1 MQRNLNQDKEKEKI
15 IYVINKV
22 VKGLDIE
29 AICMYGSRIAG
40 YANEES
46 DYDVIVVINNFKKK
60 VRYQYIFDKIEI
72 SVIFVDKDSIIAD
85 AKKGDLGEFVIGR
98 LLNPYDVLVNPKFF
112 HMIEIEYKKRIILEI
127 IDRLQI
133 KYRSLSEYLKIPIE
147 FFLFHRL
154 RFRMRIYPPV
164 KYSYIMTYSGKINS
178 ENVKQSVK
186 GFNEAAKLLYKDN
199 QLHYEKGVVR
209 MRAKKRNN
217 VILLSYRQNKI
228 NLKITKRI
236 INHYYIHLLAGRV
249 KYNIALKELFS
260 KINRKK
266 NMKETPEYLEEP
278 ESLLK
283 IV

>member
-1 MQRNLNQDKEKEKI
+1 MQKNLNQDKEKERI
-15 IYVINKV
+15 IRIINKV

-40 YANEES
+40 YANEKS
-46 DYDVIVVINNFKKK
+46 DYDIIVVINNYKNK
-60 VRYQYIFDKIEI
+60 VRYKYIFDKIEI
-72 SVIFVDKDSIIAD
+72 SAIFVDKDSIIRD
-85 AKKGDLGEFVIGR
+85 AKEGNLGEFVIGR
-98 LLNPYDVLVNPKFF
+98 LLNPYEVLVYPEFF
-112 HMIEIEYKKRIILEI
+112 ERVEIEYKKRIILEQ

-133 KYRSLSEYLKIPIE
+133 EYRSLSEYLKIPAE

-178 ENVKQSVK
+178 KNVKRSLK
-186 GFNEAAKLLYKDN
+186 GFNKAAELLHKDN
-199 QLHYEKGVVR
+199 QLRYEKGVIHLIN
-209 MRAKKRNN
+209 KKRKNR
-217 VILLSYRQNKI
+217 VMI
-228 NLKITKRI
+228 NLRIIRRI

-266 NMKETPEYLEEP
+266 NMKETPQYLIEP

>member
-1 MQRNLNQDKEKEKI
+1 MQKNLNQDKEKERI
-15 IYVINKV
+15 IRIINKV

-40 YANEES
+40 YANEKS
-46 DYDVIVVINNFKKK
+46 DYDIIVVINNYKNK
-60 VRYQYIFDKIEI
+60 VRYKYIFDKIEI
-72 SVIFVDKDSIIAD
+72 SAIFVDKDSIIRD
-85 AKKGDLGEFVIGR
+85 AKEGNLGEFVIGR
-98 LLNPYDVLVNPKFF
+98 LLNPYEVLVNPEFF
-112 HMIEIEYKKRIILEI
+112 ERVEIEYKKRIILEQ

-133 KYRSLSEYLKIPIE
+133 EYRSLSEYLKIPAE

-164 KYSYIMTYSGKINS
+164 KYSYIMTYSGKNNS
-178 ENVKQSVK
+178 KNVKRSLK
-186 GFNEAAKLLYKDN
+186 GFNEAAKLLQKDN
-199 QLHYEKGVVR
+199 QLRYEKGVVR
-209 MRAKKRNN
+209 LINKKRKSR
-217 VILLSYRQNKI
+217 IMI
-228 NLKITKRI
+228 NLRITRRI

-266 NMKETPEYLEEP
+266 NMKETPQYLIEP

>member
-1 MQRNLNQDKEKEKI
+1 MQKNLNQDKEKERI
-15 IYVINKV
+15 IRIINKV

-40 YANEES
+40 YANEKS
-46 DYDVIVVINNFKKK
+46 DYDIIVVINNYKNK
-60 VRYQYIFDKIEI
+60 VRYKYIFDKIEI
-72 SVIFVDKDSIIAD
+72 SAIFVDKDSIIRD
-85 AKKGDLGEFVIGR
+85 AKEGNLGEFVIGR
-98 LLNPYDVLVNPKFF
+98 LLNPYEVLVNPEFF
-112 HMIEIEYKKRIILEI
+112 DRLEIEYKKRIILEQ

-133 KYRSLSEYLKIPIE
+133 EYRSLSEYLKIPAE

-164 KYSYIMTYSGKINS
+164 KYSYIMTYSGKNNS
-178 ENVKQSVK
+178 KNVKRSLK
-186 GFNEAAKLLYKDN
+186 GFNEAAKLLQKDN
-199 QLHYEKGVVR
+199 QLRYEKGVVR
-209 MRAKKRNN
+209 LINKKRKSR
-217 VILLSYRQNKI
+217 VMI
-228 NLKITKRI
+228 NLRIIRRI

-266 NMKETPEYLEEP
+266 NMKETPQYLIEP

>member
-1 MQRNLNQDKEKEKI
+1 MQKNLNQDKEKERI
-15 IYVINKV
+15 IRIINKV

-40 YANEES
+40 YANEKS
-46 DYDVIVVINNFKKK
+46 DYDIIVVINNYKNK
-60 VRYQYIFDKIEI
+60 VRYKYIFDKIEI
-72 SVIFVDKDSIIAD
+72 SAIFVDKDSIVRD
-85 AKKGDLGEFVIGR
+85 AKEGNLGEFVIGR
-98 LLNPYDVLVNPKFF
+98 LLNPYEVVVNPEFF
-112 HMIEIEYKKRIILEI
+112 DSVEIEYKKRIILEQ

-133 KYRSLSEYLKIPIE
+133 EYRSLSEYLKIPAE
-147 FFLFHRL
+147 FFLFHKL

-178 ENVKQSVK
+178 KNVKRSLK
-186 GFNEAAKLLYKDN
+186 GFNEAAKLLHKDN
-199 QLHYEKGVVR
+199 QLRYEKGVVR
-209 MRAKKRNN
+209 LINKKRKSR
-217 VILLSYRQNKI
+217 IMM
-228 NLKITKRI
+228 NLRIIRRI

-266 NMKETPEYLEEP
+266 NMKETPQYLIEP

>member
-1 MQRNLNQDKEKEKI
+1 MQKNLNQDKEKERI
-15 IYVINKV
+15 IRIINKV

-40 YANEES
+40 YANEKS
-46 DYDVIVVINNFKKK
+46 DYDVIVVINNYKNK
-60 VRYQYIFDKIEI
+60 VRYKYIFDKIEI
-72 SVIFVDKDSIIAD
+72 SAIFVDKDSIIRD
-85 AKKGDLGEFVIGR
+85 AKEGNLGEFVIGR
-98 LLNPYDVLVNPKFF
+98 LLNPYEVLVNPEFF
-112 HMIEIEYKKRIILEI
+112 DRVEIEYKKRIILEQ

-133 KYRSLSEYLKIPIE
+133 EYRSLSEYLKIPTE

-164 KYSYIMTYSGKINS
+164 KYSYIMTYSGKNNS
-178 ENVKQSVK
+178 KNVKRSLK
-186 GFNEAAKLLYKDN
+186 GFNEAAKLLQKDN
-199 QLHYEKGVVR
+199 QLRYEKGVVR
-209 MRAKKRNN
+209 LINKKRKSR
-217 VILLSYRQNKI
+217 VMI
-228 NLKITKRI
+228 NLRIIRRI

-266 NMKETPEYLEEP
+266 NMKETPQYLIEP

>member
-1 MQRNLNQDKEKEKI
+1 MQKNLNQDKEKERI
-15 IYVINKV
+15 IRIINKV

-40 YANEES
+40 YANEKS
-46 DYDVIVVINNFKKK
+46 DYDVIVVINNYKNK
-60 VRYQYIFDKIEI
+60 VRYKYIFDKIEI
-72 SVIFVDKDSIIAD
+72 SAIFVDKDSIIRD
-85 AKKGDLGEFVIGR
+85 AKEGNLGEFVIGR
-98 LLNPYDVLVNPKFF
+98 LLNPYEVLVNPEFF
-112 HMIEIEYKKRIILEI
+112 DRVEIEYKKRIILEQ

-133 KYRSLSEYLKIPIE
+133 EYRSLSEYLKIPAE

-164 KYSYIMTYSGKINS
+164 KYSYIMTYSGKNNS
-178 ENVKQSVK
+178 KNVKRSLK
-186 GFNEAAKLLYKDN
+186 GFNEAAKLLQKDN
-199 QLHYEKGVVR
+199 QLRYEKGVVR
-209 MRAKKRNN
+209 LINKKRKSR
-217 VILLSYRQNKI
+217 VMI
-228 NLKITKRI
+228 NLRIIRRI

-260 KINRKK
+260 KINRKR
-266 NMKETPEYLEEP
+266 NMKETPQYLIEP

>member
-1 MQRNLNQDKEKEKI
+1 MQKNLNQDKEKERI
-15 IYVINKV
+15 IRIINKV

-40 YANEES
+40 YANEKS
-46 DYDVIVVINNFKKK
+46 DYDIIVVINNYKNK
-60 VRYQYIFDKIEI
+60 VRYKYIFDKIEI
-72 SVIFVDKDSIIAD
+72 SAIFVDKDSIIRD
-85 AKKGDLGEFVIGR
+85 AKEGNLGEFVVGR
-98 LLNPYDVLVNPKFF
+98 LLNPYEALVNPKFF
-112 HMIEIEYKKRIILEI
+112 DRVEIEYKKRIILEQ

-133 KYRSLSEYLKIPIE
+133 EYRSLSEYLKIPAE

-164 KYSYIMTYSGKINS
+164 KYSYIMTYSGKNNS
-178 ENVKQSVK
+178 KNVKRSLK
-186 GFNEAAKLLYKDN
+186 GFNEAAKLLQKDN
-199 QLHYEKGVVR
+199 QLRYEKGVVR
-209 MRAKKRNN
+209 LINKKRKSR
-217 VILLSYRQNKI
+217 VMI
-228 NLKITKRI
+228 NLRIIRRI

-260 KINRKK
+260 KINRKR
-266 NMKETPEYLEEP
+266 NMKETPQYLIEP

>member
-1 MQRNLNQDKEKEKI
+1 MQKNLNQDKEKERI
-15 IYVINKV
+15 IRIINKV

-40 YANEES
+40 YANEKS
-46 DYDVIVVINNFKKK
+46 DYDIIVVINNYKNK
-60 VRYQYIFDKIEI
+60 VRYKYIFDKIEI
-72 SVIFVDKDSIIAD
+72 SAIFVDKDSIIRD
-85 AKKGDLGEFVIGR
+85 AKEGNLGEFVVGR
-98 LLNPYDVLVNPKFF
+98 LLNPYEALVNPKFF
-112 HMIEIEYKKRIILEI
+112 DRVEIEYKKRIILEQ

-133 KYRSLSEYLKIPIE
+133 EYRSLSEYLKIPAE

-178 ENVKQSVK
+178 KNVKKSLK
-186 GFNEAAKLLYKDN
+186 GFNKAAELLHKDN
-199 QLHYEKGVVR
+199 QLRYEKGVIHLIN
-209 MRAKKRNN
+209 KKRKSR
-217 VILLSYRQNKI
+217 IMI
-228 NLKITKRI
+228 NLRITRRI

-266 NMKETPEYLEEP
+266 NMKETPQYLVEP

-283 IV
+283 II

>member
-1 MQRNLNQDKEKEKI
+1 MQKNLNQDKEKERI
-15 IYVINKV
+15 IRIINKV

-40 YANEES
+40 YANEKS
-46 DYDVIVVINNFKKK
+46 DYDIIVVINNYKNK
-60 VRYQYIFDKIEI
+60 VRYKYIFDKIEI
-72 SVIFVDKDSIIAD
+72 SAIFVDKDSIIRD
-85 AKKGDLGEFVIGR
+85 AKKGNLGEFVIGR
-98 LLNPYDVLVNPKFF
+98 LLNPYEVLVNPEFF
-112 HMIEIEYKKRIILEI
+112 DRVEIEYKKRIILEQ

-133 KYRSLSEYLKIPIE
+133 EYRSLSEYLKIPAE

-164 KYSYIMTYSGKINS
+164 KYSYIMTYSGKNNS
-178 ENVKQSVK
+178 KNVKRSLK
-186 GFNEAAKLLYKDN
+186 GFNEAAKLLQKDN
-199 QLHYEKGVVR
+199 QLRYEKGVVR
-209 MRAKKRNN
+209 LINKKRKSR
-217 VILLSYRQNKI
+217 VMI
-228 NLKITKRI
+228 NLRIIRRI

-266 NMKETPEYLEEP
+266 NMKETPQYLIEP

>member
-1 MQRNLNQDKEKEKI
+1 MQKNLNQDKEKERI
-15 IYVINKV
+15 IRIINKV

-40 YANEES
+40 YANEKS
-46 DYDVIVVINNFKKK
+46 DYDIIVVINNYKNK
-60 VRYQYIFDKIEI
+60 VRYKYIFDKIEI
-72 SVIFVDKDSIIAD
+72 SAIFVDKDSIIRD
-85 AKKGDLGEFVIGR
+85 AKEGNLGEFVVGR
-98 LLNPYDVLVNPKFF
+98 LLNPYEALVNPKFF
-112 HMIEIEYKKRIILEI
+112 DRVEIEYKKRIILEQ

-133 KYRSLSEYLKIPIE
+133 EYRSLSEYLKIPAE

-164 KYSYIMTYSGKINS
+164 KYSYIMTYSGKNNS
-178 ENVKQSVK
+178 KNVKRSLK
-186 GFNEAAKLLYKDN
+186 GFNEAAKLLQKDN
-199 QLHYEKGVVR
+199 QLRYEKGVVR
-209 MRAKKRNN
+209 LINKKRKNR
-217 VILLSYRQNKI
+217 VMI
-228 NLKITKRI
+228 NLRIIRRI

-266 NMKETPEYLEEP
+266 NMKETPQYLIEP

>member
-1 MQRNLNQDKEKEKI
+1 MQKNLNQDKEKERI
-15 IYVINKV
+15 IRIINKV

-40 YANEES
+40 YANEKS
-46 DYDVIVVINNFKKK
+46 DYDIIVVINNYKNK
-60 VRYQYIFDKIEI
+60 VRYKYIFDKIEI
-72 SVIFVDKDSIIAD
+72 SAIFVDKDSIVRD
-85 AKKGDLGEFVIGR
+85 AKEGNLGEFVIGR
-98 LLNPYDVLVNPKFF
+98 LLNPYEVVVNPEFF
-112 HMIEIEYKKRIILEI
+112 DSVEIEYKKRIILEQ

-133 KYRSLSEYLKIPIE
+133 EYRSLSEYLKIPAE

-178 ENVKQSVK
+178 KNVKKSLK
-186 GFNEAAKLLYKDN
+186 GFNKAAELLHKDN
-199 QLHYEKGVVR
+199 QLRYEKGVIHLIN
-209 MRAKKRNN
+209 KKRKSR
-217 VILLSYRQNKI
+217 IMI
-228 NLKITKRI
+228 NLRITRRI

-266 NMKETPEYLEEP
+266 NMKETPQYLIEP

>member
-1 MQRNLNQDKEKEKI
+1 MQKNLNQDKEKERI
-15 IYVINKV
+15 IRIINKV

-40 YANEES
+40 YANEKS
-46 DYDVIVVINNFKKK
+46 DYDIIVVINNYKNK
-60 VRYQYIFDKIEI
+60 VRYKYIFDKIEI
-72 SVIFVDKDSIIAD
+72 SAIFVDKDSIIRD
-85 AKKGDLGEFVIGR
+85 AKEGNLGEFVIGR
-98 LLNPYDVLVNPKFF
+98 LLNPYEVLVNPEFF
-112 HMIEIEYKKRIILEI
+112 DRVEIEYKKRIILEQ

-133 KYRSLSEYLKIPIE
+133 EYRSLSEYLKIPAE

-164 KYSYIMTYSGKINS
+164 KYSYIMTYSGKNNS
-178 ENVKQSVK
+178 KNVKRSLK
-186 GFNEAAKLLYKDN
+186 GFNEAAKLLQKDN
-199 QLHYEKGVVR
+199 QLRYEKGVVR
-209 MRAKKRNN
+209 LVNKKRKSG
-217 VILLSYRQNKI
+217 VMIDL
-228 NLKITKRI
+228 RI
-236 INHYYIHLLAGRV
+236 IRRIISHYYVHLLAGRV

-266 NMKETPEYLEEP
+266 NMKETPQYLIEP

>member
-1 MQRNLNQDKEKEKI
+1 MQKNLNQDKEKERI
-15 IYVINKV
+15 IRIINKV

-40 YANEES
+40 YANEKS
-46 DYDVIVVINNFKKK
+46 DYDIIVVINNYKNK
-60 VRYQYIFDKIEI
+60 VRYKYIFDKIEI
-72 SVIFVDKDSIIAD
+72 SAIFVDKDSIIRD
-85 AKKGDLGEFVIGR
+85 AKEGNLGEFVIGR
-98 LLNPYDVLVNPKFF
+98 LLNPYEVLVNPEFF
-112 HMIEIEYKKRIILEI
+112 DRVEIEYKKRIILEQ

-133 KYRSLSEYLKIPIE
+133 EYRSLSEYLKIPAE

-164 KYSYIMTYSGKINS
+164 KYSYIMTYSGKNNS
-178 ENVKQSVK
+178 KNVKRSLK
-186 GFNEAAKLLYKDN
+186 GFNEAAKLLQKDN
-199 QLHYEKGVVR
+199 QLRYEKGVVR
-209 MRAKKRNN
+209 LINKKRKSR
-217 VILLSYRQNKI
+217 VMI
-228 NLKITKRI
+228 NLRIIRRI

-260 KINRKK
+260 KINRKR
-266 NMKETPEYLEEP
+266 NMKETPQYLIEP

>member
-1 MQRNLNQDKEKEKI
+1 MQKNLNQDKEKERI
-15 IYVINKV
+15 IRIINKV

-40 YANEES
+40 YANEKS
-46 DYDVIVVINNFKKK
+46 DYDVIVVINNYKNK
-60 VRYQYIFDKIEI
+60 VRYKYIFDKIEI
-72 SVIFVDKDSIIAD
+72 SAIFVDKDSIIRD
-85 AKKGDLGEFVIGR
+85 AKEGNLGEFVIGR
-98 LLNPYDVLVNPKFF
+98 LLNPYEVLMNPEFF
-112 HMIEIEYKKRIILEI
+112 YKVEIEYKKRIILEQ

-133 KYRSLSEYLKIPIE
+133 EYRSLSEYLKIPAE

-164 KYSYIMTYSGKINS
+164 KYSYIMTYSGKNNS
-178 ENVKQSVK
+178 KNVKRSLK
-186 GFNEAAKLLYKDN
+186 GFNEAAKLLQKDN
-199 QLHYEKGVVR
+199 QLRYEKGVVR
-209 MRAKKRNN
+209 LINKKRKNR
-217 VILLSYRQNKI
+217 VMI
-228 NLKITKRI
+228 NLRIIRRI

-266 NMKETPEYLEEP
+266 NMKEIPQYLVEP
-278 ESLLK
+278 EILLK

>member
-1 MQRNLNQDKEKEKI
+1 MQKNLNQDKEKERI
-15 IYVINKV
+15 IRIINKV

-40 YANEES
+40 YANEKS
-46 DYDVIVVINNFKKK
+46 DYDIIVVINNYKNK
-60 VRYQYIFDKIEI
+60 VRYKYIFDKIEI
-72 SVIFVDKDSIIAD
+72 SAIFVDKDSIIRD
-85 AKKGDLGEFVIGR
+85 AKEGNLGEFVIGR
-98 LLNPYDVLVNPKFF
+98 LLNPYEVLVNPEFF
-112 HMIEIEYKKRIILEI
+112 DRVEIEYKKRIILEQ

-133 KYRSLSEYLKIPIE
+133 EYRSLSEYLKIPTE

-164 KYSYIMTYSGKINS
+164 KYSYIMTYSGKNNS
-178 ENVKQSVK
+178 KNVKRSLK
-186 GFNEAAKLLYKDN
+186 GFNEAAKLLQKDN
-199 QLHYEKGVVR
+199 QLRYEKGVVR
-209 MRAKKRNN
+209 LINKKRKSK
-217 VILLSYRQNKI
+217 VMI
-228 NLKITKRI
+228 NLKIIRRI

-260 KINRKK
+260 KINRKR
-266 NMKETPEYLEEP
+266 NMKETPQYLIEP

>member
-1 MQRNLNQDKEKEKI
+1 MQKNLNQDKEKERI
-15 IYVINKV
+15 IRIINKV

-40 YANEES
+40 YANEKS
-46 DYDVIVVINNFKKK
+46 DYDIIVVINNYKNK
-60 VRYQYIFDKIEI
+60 VRYKYIFDKIEI
-72 SVIFVDKDSIIAD
+72 SAIFVDKDSIIRD
-85 AKKGDLGEFVIGR
+85 AKEGNLGEFVIGR
-98 LLNPYDVLVNPKFF
+98 LLNPYEVLMNPEFF
-112 HMIEIEYKKRIILEI
+112 YKVEIEYKKRIILEQ

-133 KYRSLSEYLKIPIE
+133 EYRSLSEYLKIPAE

-164 KYSYIMTYSGKINS
+164 KYSYIMTYSGKNNS
-178 ENVKQSVK
+178 KNVKRSLK
-186 GFNEAAKLLYKDN
+186 GFNEAAKLLQKDN
-199 QLHYEKGVVR
+199 QLRYEKGVVR
-209 MRAKKRNN
+209 LINKKRKNR
-217 VILLSYRQNKI
+217 VMI
-228 NLKITKRI
+228 NLRIIRRI

-266 NMKETPEYLEEP
+266 NMKETPQYLIEP

>member
-1 MQRNLNQDKEKEKI
+1 MQKNLNQDKEKERI
-15 IYVINKV
+15 IRIINKV

-40 YANEES
+40 YANEKS
-46 DYDVIVVINNFKKK
+46 DYDIIVVINNYKNK
-60 VRYQYIFDKIEI
+60 VRYKYIFDKIEI
-72 SVIFVDKDSIIAD
+72 SAIFVDKDSIIRD
-85 AKKGDLGEFVIGR
+85 AKEGNLGEFVIGR
-98 LLNPYDVLVNPKFF
+98 LLNPYEVLMNPEFF
-112 HMIEIEYKKRIILEI
+112 YKVEIEYKKRIILEQ

-133 KYRSLSEYLKIPIE
+133 EYRSLSEYLKIPAE

-164 KYSYIMTYSGKINS
+164 KYSYIMTYSGKNNS
-178 ENVKQSVK
+178 KNVKRSLK
-186 GFNEAAKLLYKDN
+186 GFNEAAKLLQKDN
-199 QLHYEKGVVR
+199 QLRYEKGVVR
-209 MRAKKRNN
+209 LINKKRKNR
-217 VILLSYRQNKI
+217 VMI
-228 NLKITKRI
+228 NLRIIRRI

-260 KINRKK
+260 KINRKR
-266 NMKETPEYLEEP
+266 NMEETPQYLIEP